1 MHFLRGMK
9 LDSAPNMTKFSRFV
23 NLPNLS
29 AEVAARPLLI
39 YLSIPGVIELQIKRC
54 WTRWKA
60 NIPGY
65 NSYEKPSLNFIIF
78 RSEYSLEVG

>member
-9 LDSAPNMTKFSRFV
+9 LDSAPNMTKFSCFV

-39 YLSIPGVIELQIKRC
+39 YLSIPGVIEL
-54 WTRWKA
+54 
-60 NIPGY
+60 
-65 NSYEKPSLNFIIF
+65 
-78 RSEYSLEVG
+78 